1 MEEMWLTLCVIL
13 ALSISAVVL
22 HLIHPLSPRMGLMDH
37 PGERRRIHR
46 QAVPRIGGIAVF
58 VGASSGLLLAQPLDV
73 SQVYALLGAT
83 LLVVVGV
90 IDDCWRLGARVRL
103 VGQVAA
109 ALLLTLGGGMTLTS
123 LGNLLGFG
131 PIELGPLAI
140 PFTVFAAVGIINAMN
155 MIDGI
160 DGLAGGLALMVLI
173 ILLILAPAIGPTQV
187 MMLTTIAALLPY
199 MLCNLELPGCRQRK
213 VFLGDA
219 GSMLLGYLIVWALID
234 STKSSG
240 GIQPVTAIW
249 LVAIPLSDTLAVMG
263 RRMLQAR
270 HPFGADR
277 GHLHHL
283 LARIFHSTRKAL
295 VLMLV
300 SAGLL
305 AGLGLVGLILQVPE
319 PVMFYSSMLIFTLYL
334 IALYATRS
342 LYRRLRQRAQGLV
355 PNRSAKRSN

>member
-1 MEEMWLTLCVIL
+1 
-13 ALSISAVVL
+13 
-22 HLIHPLSPRMGLMDH
+22 
-37 PGERRRIHR
+37 
-46 QAVPRIGGIAVF
+46 
-58 VGASSGLLLAQPLDV
+58 
-73 SQVYALLGAT
+73 
-83 LLVVVGV
+83 
-90 IDDCWRLGARVRL
+90 
-103 VGQVAA
+103 
-109 ALLLTLGGGMTLTS
+109 MTLTS

-234 STKSSG
+234 STKSPG

-270 HPFGADR
+270 HPFSADR

-334 IALYATRS
+334 IAVYATRR
-342 LYRRLRQRAQGLV
+342 LYRRLCQRAQGLV

>member
-1 MEEMWLTLCVIL
+1 MVLTAEMWIAIAVVS
-13 ALSISAVVL
+13 ALSISALAL

-37 PGERRRIHR
+37 PGERRRVHR
-46 QAVPRIGGIAVF
+46 EAVPRIGGIAVF

-73 SQVYALLGAT
+73 SQVFALLGAA

-90 IDDCWRLGARVRL
+90 IDDCWRLRPRERL
-103 VGQVAA
+103 VGQIAA

-131 PIELGPLAI
+131 PIELGPFAI
-140 PFTVFAAVGIINAMN
+140 PFTVFATVGIINAMN

-187 MMLTTIAALLPY
+187 MMLTTIAALIPY
-199 MLCNLELPGCRQRK
+199 MLCNLELPGCKRRK

-234 STKSSG
+234 STKSPG

-263 RRMLQAR
+263 RRIREAR
-270 HPFGADR
+270 HPFSADR

-283 LARIFHSTRKAL
+283 LARIFRSTRKSL
-295 VLMLV
+295 VLMLA

-305 AGLGLVGLILQVPE
+305 AALSIAGLILQVPE
-319 PVMFYSSMLIFTLYL
+319 PVMFYASMLIFTLYL
-334 IALYATRS
+334 IALYATRR
-342 LYRRLRQRAQGLV
+342 LYRRLRQRAQGPV
-355 PNRSAKRSN
+355 PNRIA